1 MSYQNYRRM
10 LLAQIKECYGKLL
23 YTYVTHQKQHWLLAL
38 RQNTIKLVQIFLSSV
53 STVGFLSIAITN
65 QTTLSVVAGISS
77 VLSLALNLYSRE
89 ANLSD
94 RIERHRRTVNKLWP
108 IQQDYLSLM
117 ADFWGEMPT
126 EVVVQKRNE
135 LQERTD
141 AVYQDSPRTGK
152 LAYMLASRALK
163 KGEQS
168 FTTKEIDSLLPLDL
182 RVKL

>member
-1 MSYQNYRRM
+1 MSDHNYRRM

-23 YTYVTHQKQHWLLAL
+23 YTYVTHQKQLWLLAF
-38 RQNTIKLVQIFLSSV
+38 RQNAIKLVQIVLSSV

-77 VLSLALNLYSRE
+77 VISLALNLYSRE
-89 ANLSD
+89 ANLAD
-94 RIERHRRTVNKLWP
+94 RIERHRRTVNKLWT
-108 IQQDYLSLM
+108 IRQDYVSLM
-117 ADFWGEMPT
+117 TDFWGEMPT
-126 EVVVQKRNE
+126 EVVVQRRNE

-152 LAYMLASRALK
+152 FAYMLASRALK
-163 KGEQS
+163 RDEQA
-168 FTTKEIDSLLPLDL
+168 FTTKEIDSLLPPDL